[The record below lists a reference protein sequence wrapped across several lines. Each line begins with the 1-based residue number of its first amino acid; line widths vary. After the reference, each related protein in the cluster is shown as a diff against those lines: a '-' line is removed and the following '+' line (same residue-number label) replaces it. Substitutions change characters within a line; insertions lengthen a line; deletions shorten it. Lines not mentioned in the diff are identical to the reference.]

1 MGDLPK
7 DVTDFL
13 FGLRSRPMTPE
24 QRVLADVA
32 NILNAYAAPL
42 PDFPGRQDGT
52 GY

>member
-13 FGLRSRPMTPE
+13 FGLRSRPMTDE
-24 QRVLADVA
+24 ERILADAARIVD
-32 NILNAYAAPL
+32 AYKPL